1 MQNNRTDFE
10 NNLQRVLSDYLMD
23 RDRDYYIQREP
34 LFSNRFSRPQ
44 RTRNY
49 ARSNL
54 QANLQNTANNFQSI
68 LESLNDNMI
77 RYQENLNSYLTLLT
91 ELITNEELYE
101 RLNNNNQ
108 ASQRTSF
115 FSRNRPFTFN
125 ERNTNTTTTNTQ
137 TNTDPLIAYGMR
149 LFTNPSE
156 TANLFQNVIVHPTPL
171 QIREATEIVNYQ
183 SDGFFLNRSCPIN
196 LEEFRDGEEIR
207 RIIHCGH
214 CFNSSSFDRWFSRNV
229 RCPVCR
235 YDIREYSSNTDTSN
249 NITSP
254 IETNLQTH
262 NSFYFP
268 DLSNTNIFQEIINE
282 SRAQFST
289 IFDGSNN
296 LALRLEIPISYTETY
311 DASNNLI
318 SRELI

>member
-10 NNLQRVLSDYLMD
+10 NNLQRVLSEYLMD
-23 RDRDYYIQREP
+23 RDRDYYIHREP
-34 LFSNRFSRPQ
+34 LFNNRFSRPQ
-44 RTRNY
+44 RSRNY
-49 ARSNL
+49 TRSNL
-54 QANLQNTANNFQSI
+54 QSNLQNNVNNFQSI

-108 ASQRTSF
+108 TSQRTSF
-115 FSRNRPFTFN
+115 FSRNRPFTFSSGT
-125 ERNTNTTTTNTQ
+125 TNNTTTNTQ

-149 LFTNPSE
+149 LFTNPGES
-156 TANLFQNVIVHPTPL
+156 ANLFQDVIVHPTPL
-171 QIREATEIVNYQ
+171 QIREATELVNYQ
-183 SDGFFLNRSCPIN
+183 NDGFFLNRSCPIN

-235 YDIREYSSNTDTSN
+235 YDIREYSSNYDISN

-254 IETNLQTH
+254 INTNLQTH
-262 NSFYFP
+262 SPFHFP

-311 DASNNLI
+311 DSSNNLI